1 MALAYRLPHWF
12 GAAAFCLV
20 LHPGVNPLAREPKHL
35 RTEVRGAGI
44 LPPTVITMASSNEME
59 MDPLQISSTSAS
71 DEAAAMQAQDVS
83 FGLSVVPSAK
93 QSSGSD
99 SSPRASSRPASEG
112 REVVA
117 TSNRPS
123 RASSPYHRNK
133 VAPKPKHMYA
143 CEVAK
148 PKLPMPAGIP
158 TTYGPSQEVHLHKHQ
173 QLGVIVQGVDPQVHS
188 HALAQAQI
196 VESQA
201 AAFASEVQQQAQCHV
216 QSRVQA
222 IEQQAQAVVSEVSN
236 EASKQLAIANET
248 IANLRYQNE
257 ALARQQ
263 QDLYSQ
269 IATLQNMVA
278 EVKATAVN
286 TSVPQIPQTQNGA
299 EITEALKAMATH
311 VGQTMNELKDA
322 VLSGSASSSPKAKGR
337 KNRSKDSD
345 SSADRVPIA
354 KAAKAPYISN
364 PPPYTC
370 ERRPPLMHDTWAC
383 PPPSSFACGRLP
395 TSSSSANASPVFTTP
410 FASLR
415 PAVGKAPF
423 SAVGIGVGLASTAA
437 QFAGPP
443 GPPPPAPPEV
453 FNIGDPD
460 EGEEEEQVEDD
471 PVIEPRVDDDGDAQG
486 GAAVDDGDY
495 EGATYR
501 YKDLKDLKLP
511 QLPKDSVGFRSWR
524 NALLTQFAA
533 IDRTGQA
540 RILRWLQICVRPE
553 VTNIEIAFFQNN
565 PEQLPRLD
573 SYLASQ
579 LSDARHMKGEFGL
592 EVQAYIERAHSHGVL
607 PSARAMLAMLSRRF
621 RVDRVRGATV
631 TQQTLLAITLDG
643 FSYSQMQTFKERV
656 EYVLNGIAPEH
667 WPSDETLFSWF
678 YAKIK
683 ASRGMQRVIDKVKD
697 SSPTSRRRTF
707 AWLWEQFSDHLAELR
722 EDANERDFREAMLKE
737 TKVDTRPVKEKAKST
752 AAAATKAAAAVPPPK
767 KKSPPQPPPAP
778 AKQEGKGDGKGK
790 SKGKGKGKDKAKE
803 KSKAKGPPA
812 KTGGGGAKAKPTVP
826 CIFFPK
832 GTCNRGADC
841 PFSHEVAPANTA
853 KKGSGSASSAAAKTS
868 AAVALVMPGSASASA
883 CNPRPA
889 RSHVA
894 TGLSAAWRFLTR
906 WVAMFS
912 TIAFPSLAPS
922 IHNASQLYA
931 PAAPALLSM
940 PAGARVH
947 SSEGNTYDL
956 EWIADSGAGRSLASI
971 EALKAQGIFLD
982 ERLCCDDETIVF
994 ETGNGKTTSGSV
1006 LYTSGSTFG
1015 DSRSYMLPNC
1025 PVVRSMGEIV
1035 SSGMPFLWMPGKLP
1049 MFLQSSDAIQ
1059 YSLDASKV
1067 LEAHKVEDHVPIFR
1081 ESIQVHAPGSSAFGF
1096 PIKKLMADAKS
1107 YTPSPNITMDST
1119 LYDLMM
1125 DPGVPSKTA
1134 AGSRDPDPHP
1144 EEEPAP
1150 LPPPSEAP
1158 PDAAKAPPKP
1168 PPVAPKARKSKPV
1181 AKSRAVAEPDEAPA
1195 PVVKRE
1201 EQADDEDEEEE
1212 PLSKEQRLR
1221 REAATIQHQMSH
1233 YPKNPTCPICQR
1245 SRMYKKRTTKVRT
1258 DPLEDRG
1265 SLDPVTA
1272 FGERIATDFIIVRKL
1287 KDGRENS
1294 VQVVRDEFSGWLRAY
1309 PIATRDTDSVVRNL
1323 LTFLGP
1329 SYRHPCIMCK
1339 SDQAPEIVAACKRL
1353 GFVHEDSLENRFPH
1367 NAQLERD
1374 IRTLEEI
1381 ARSSHLSAGFEMIPD
1396 LWMHSVNYAATVL
1409 NAFQVPAGKDET
1421 RHRLATGDDFNGR
1434 KLLLGQLV
1442 HYRVD
1447 PSQRGK
1453 FDASSRPGLFAG
1465 YRYDAGPKSYRN
1477 VFFVLDYQRLKDKS
1491 PGYELPV
1498 AVPTEELWVDDTQD
1512 PVLPLR
1518 AAAEQALANFKEA
1531 QLETVVPLDLPF
1543 ASIDGTTSVTDRNAY
1558 ITLERVLKF
1567 GATPSC
1573 RACKFEGGKHTPAC
1587 RARFNSLI
1595 RADKISKTP
1604 KAPPSVSEEVSR
1616 PPKPSDSA
1624 SSTPAPHTSDPA
1636 PVVGTSASQ
1645 GSGGSDGIE
1654 PGMIAR
1660 IRDDIDEA
1668 FIMQD
1673 KAINRARRLASATE
1687 LPGQDTLF
1695 EYACSHDSNLSDA
1708 AKGIGVNS
1716 IRLSFDTVDL
1726 LNKQHV
1732 EQLHGQVEQLK
1743 GADLWFALPCSP
1755 HCQLQSKSNN
1765 KGGAEYKRHLRAEH
1779 KRVADMLALAVP
1791 VFQTVISNSGR
1802 IAIEWPRHFKLWE
1815 LPLWQ
1820 QFEQRNGLRR
1830 VYFDG
1835 CSLGLTG
1842 KHYPIHKP
1850 SCVSTNSLRL
1860 IQYLSQHQC
1869 DHSHI
1874 HESVEGSSP
1883 EQAGHYPAEMLQ
1895 VICEALYPSRFFK
1908 RNSAIPFARGLVTQN
1923 LPKKVWL
1930 QDTKALDAVR
1940 KEAEGLRSNN
1950 TWSDESATLVSEL
1963 RSNARRAGRTIKIAE
1978 LLTLCGIKHYELSP
1992 ECHKYKGR
2000 IVYRGDYITDESHN
2014 IVLFEE
2020 TATTPTALTALNLTL
2035 WFGCLKK
2042 HTTTCSDAVQAF
2054 LQAPLSEETWAILP
2068 WELWTPSMREK
2079 FPATA
2084 KIAVKLLKSLYGHP
2098 LAGRL
2103 WQDHLAA
2110 ALEALGGVE
2119 VAEHPSNWLFRLDG
2133 HVLILN
2139 IYVDDLTLAGH
2150 ASLHSRFW
2158 QLLREKIKLEP
2169 EAEVLSEGIRILGRL
2184 HRVHRTDDG
2193 AVMSLDM
2200 SSYAQQVV
2208 ELYSELAGVE
2218 KACLKTVPTPCLAES
2233 AMTDDDLLPGA
2244 MQPYAAKVLM
2254 KALWLARLSRP
2265 DIYFVVTRLASFVSR
2280 WTKWHDKVMH
2290 RLISYL
2296 HAHPNLCMQA
2306 AVAYDQQ
2313 PSLHVYTDA
2322 DFGSC
2327 PFTAKSTSGIL
2338 IAVETGAAR
2347 FPVYWSS
2354 RKQQSVA
2361 RSTPEAEAIAM
2372 SGAMFSEA
2380 INVQTFL
2387 QHLLSFNVPTTYH
2400 QDNEAVIRILAS
2412 GYSAKLRHAGRVHR
2426 INIAA
2431 MSEQLAY
2438 ENVSAIYCHTHE
2450 QIANGFTKAIPP
2462 AEWSHMLQQLGMH
2475 TSTALAARPAEVD
2488 QAEALAGTQPHRL
2501 TNQHVVHLLSFLP
2514 KDSVT
2519 RNAASDSAHSFIV
2532 GAFVH
2537 GGVVGIRDRTYQ
2549 YPQVTALL
2557 CRYVRQFKTA
2567 QPFSTIALFEGLDA
2581 SLHRDSHN
2589 HPSVPNLV
2597 IQLSSG
2603 KGPVLWVESE
2613 DGDVPC
2619 PKGEWSLKGHLLN
2632 SPALFDARRWHCSV
2646 INDRVDKRIML
2657 VAFCIRNVERLSAD
2671 RCNYL
2676 QKLGFQLP

>member
-1 MALAYRLPHWF
+1 
-12 GAAAFCLV
+12 
-20 LHPGVNPLAREPKHL
+20 
-35 RTEVRGAGI
+35 
-44 LPPTVITMASSNEME
+44 MASSNEME

-71 DEAAAMQAQDVS
+71 DEAAALQAQDVS

-112 REVVA
+112 REVAA

-148 PKLPMPAGIP
+148 PKLPAPAGIP
-158 TTYGPSQEVHLHKHQ
+158 TTYGPPQEVHLHKHQ
-173 QLGVIVQGVDPQVHS
+173 QLGVIVQGVDPQFHS
-188 HALAQAQI
+188 QALAQAQI

-201 AAFASEVQQQAQCHV
+201 AAFASEVQQQAQSHV

-236 EASKQLAIANET
+236 EASKQLAIAHET
-248 IANLRYQNE
+248 IASLRHQNE
-257 ALARQQ
+257 VLARQQ

-286 TSVPQIPQTQNGA
+286 TSVSQIPQTQNGA
-299 EITEALKAMATH
+299 EITEALKAMASH

-337 KNRSKDSD
+337 KNRNKDSE

-354 KAAKAPYISN
+354 KTAKAPCFSN

-370 ERRPPLMHDTWAC
+370 ERRPPLVHDAWAC
-383 PPPSSFACGRLP
+383 PPAPAYACGRLP
-395 TSSSSANASPVFTTP
+395 TSSSNANASPVFTTP
-410 FASLR
+410 FASLK

-423 SAVGIGVGLASTAA
+423 SAVGIGVGLASTATP
-437 QFAGPP
+437 FAGPP

-471 PVIEPRVDDDGDAQG
+471 PVIEPRIIDDGDAQG
-486 GAAVDDGDY
+486 GAAADDGDY

-540 RILRWLQICVRPE
+540 RVLRWLQICVRPE
-553 VTNIEIAFFQNN
+553 VTNTEIAFFQNN

-607 PSARAMLAMLSRRF
+607 PSGRAMLAMLSRRF

-643 FSYSQMQTFKERV
+643 FSYSQMQAFKERV

-683 ASRGMQRVIDKVKD
+683 VSRGMQRVIDKVKD

-737 TKVDTRPVKEKAKST
+737 TRTDTRPPKEKAKAT
-752 AAAATKAAAAVPPPK
+752 AVATAKAAAAATVPPK
-767 KKSPPQPPPAP
+767 KKTSPQPPPP
-778 AKQEGKGDGKGK
+778 PPKREGKGDGG
-790 SKGKGKGKDKAKE
+790 KGKGKGKNKNKAKGNE

-812 KTGGGGAKAKPTVP
+812 KSGDGGAKAKPTVP

-841 PFSHEVAPANTA
+841 PFSHEAAPANPA

-868 AAVALVMPGSASASA
+868 AAVALIMPGSASATA
-883 CNPRPA
+883 CNPSPV
-889 RSHVA
+889 RSHVV
-894 TGLSAAWRFLTR
+894 TGLSAAWRFLMR
-906 WVAMFS
+906 WVTMFS
-912 TIAFPSLAPS
+912 TIMFPTLAPHM
-922 IHNASQLYA
+922 HNASQLHA
-931 PAAPALLSM
+931 SAAPALLSM

-947 SSEGNTYDL
+947 SSEGNTYEL

-971 EALKAQGIFLD
+971 EALQAQGIFLD
-982 ERLCCDDETIVF
+982 ERSCCDDETIVF

-1035 SSGMPFLWMPGKLP
+1035 NSGMPFVWMPDKLP

-1081 ESIQVHAPGSSAFGF
+1081 ESIQVHVPGSSALGF
-1096 PIKKLMADAKS
+1096 PMKKLLADAKGNKP
-1107 YTPSPNITMDST
+1107 TPRITTDSSA
-1119 LYDLMM
+1119 YESMF
-1125 DPGVPSKTA
+1125 DPGVPSRTA

-1144 EEEPAP
+1144 EEPPP
-1150 LPPPSEAP
+1150 LPPPSGDLS
-1158 PDAAKAPPKP
+1158 DADKAPSEI
-1168 PPVAPKARKSKPV
+1168 APAASKARKSKPV
-1181 AKSRAVAEPDEAPA
+1181 SKARAGAEPDTSSA
-1195 PVVKRE
+1195 PVAERE
-1201 EQADDEDEEEE
+1201 EHADDEGEEDEEES
-1212 PLSKEQRLR
+1212 LNKEQRLR
-1221 REAATIQHQMSH
+1221 KEAATIEHQMSH
-1233 YPKNPTCPICQR
+1233 YPKNPTCSICQR
-1245 SRMYKKRTTKVRT
+1245 SRMYKKRTTKFRA
-1258 DPLEDRG
+1258 DPLADRG

-1287 KDGRENS
+1287 KSGRENA
-1294 VQVVRDEFSGWLRAY
+1294 VQVIRDEFSGWLRAY
-1309 PIATRDTDSVVRNL
+1309 PIATRDTDSVVRNI

-1329 SYRHPCIMCK
+1329 SCRHSCIMCK

-1409 NAFQVPAGKDET
+1409 NAFQVPAGKEET
-1421 RHRLATGDDFNGR
+1421 RHRLAVGDDFRGR
-1434 KLLLGQLV
+1434 KLLLGQLI

-1453 FDASSRPGLFAG
+1453 FDASSKPGLFAG
-1465 YRYDAGPKSYRN
+1465 YRYDSGPKSYKN
-1477 VFFVLDYQRLKDKS
+1477 VFFVLDYQSLKDKS
-1491 PGYELPV
+1491 PGYELPI
-1498 AVPTEELWVDDTQD
+1498 AVPTEELWVDETQD
-1512 PVLPLR
+1512 PVMPLR
-1518 AAAEQALANFKEA
+1518 TAAEQALANFKDAE
-1531 QLETVVPLDLPF
+1531 LETVVPLDLPF

-1558 ITLERVLKF
+1558 ITLERILKF

-1587 RARFNSLI
+1587 RARFNSLV
-1595 RADKISKTP
+1595 RADKISKP
-1604 KAPPSVSEEVSR
+1604 SKAPPSVPGDV
-1616 PPKPSDSA
+1616 PHTPKPSDPA
-1624 SSTPAPHTSDPA
+1624 PSTPAPPTSDP
-1636 PVVGTSASQ
+1636 PPDVGTSASQ
-1645 GSGGSDGIE
+1645 GSGGSRDVE

-1660 IRDDIDEA
+1660 VRDDIDEA
-1668 FIMQD
+1668 FILQD
-1673 KAINRARRLASATE
+1673 RVLNRARRLATVSE
-1687 LPGQDTLF
+1687 HPGHNTLI
-1695 EYACSHDSNLSDA
+1695 EYACSPESILCKA
-1708 AKGIGVNS
+1708 AKAIGVDVV
-1716 IRLSFDTVDL
+1716 RLSQDTIDL

-1732 EQLHGQVEQLK
+1732 EQLHGQIAQLK
-1743 GADLWFALPCSP
+1743 GADLWFSLPYP
-1755 HCQLQSKSNN
+1755 ADCQLQSTCVH
-1765 KGGAEYKRHLRAEH
+1765 KGDVEYKRHLRAYH
-1779 KRVADMLALAVP
+1779 KRIVDMLALAMP
-1791 VFQTVISNSGR
+1791 IFQTIIQNNGR
-1802 IAIEWPRHFKLWE
+1802 IAFEWPRHTKSWGLT
-1815 LPLWQ
+1815 LWQ
-1820 QFEQRNGLRR
+1820 QFEQRNGLKR

-1842 KHYPIHKP
+1842 KYYPIRHP

-1869 DHSHI
+1869 DSSHI
-1874 HESVEGSSP
+1874 HEPDEGSLS
-1883 EQAGHYPAEMLQ
+1883 EQAGFHPADKVQ
-1895 VICEALYPSRFFK
+1895 VLCEALYPSQFFK
-1908 RNSAIPFARGLVTQN
+1908 SSSTIPFTRGLVTQN

-1963 RSNARRAGRTIKIAE
+1963 RSTARRAGRTIKIAE

-2035 WFGCLKK
+2035 WFGCLKR
-2042 HTTTCSDAVQAF
+2042 HTITCSDAVQAF
-2054 LQAPLSEETWAILP
+2054 LQAPLSDETWAILP
-2068 WELWTPSMREK
+2068 WELWTPSMKEK

-2084 KIAVKLLKSLYGHP
+2084 RIAVKLLKSLYGHP
-2098 LAGRL
+2098 LAGKL
-2103 WQDHLAA
+2103 WQDHLAT
-2110 ALEALGGVE
+2110 ALAALGGVE
-2119 VAEHPSNWLFRLDG
+2119 VAEHPSNWLFHLDG
-2133 HVLILN
+2133 HVLLLN

-2150 ASLHSRFW
+2150 ASLHNRFW
-2158 QLLREKIKLEP
+2158 QMLREKIKLEP

-2184 HRVHRTDDG
+2184 HRLHRSDDG

-2208 ELYSELAGVE
+2208 DLYSELTGVE
-2218 KACLKTVPTPCLAES
+2218 KASLKVVPTPCLAES
-2233 AMTDDDLLPGA
+2233 AMTDDDLLPGI
-2244 MQPYAAKVLM
+2244 MQSYAARVLM
-2254 KALWLARLSRP
+2254 KALWLARLARP

-2306 AVAYDQQ
+2306 VVAYDQQ

-2338 IAVETGAAR
+2338 IAIETGTAR
-2347 FPVYWSS
+2347 FPIYWSS

-2380 INVQTFL
+2380 INVQTFM
-2387 QHLLSFNVPTTYH
+2387 QHLLSCNVPTTYH

-2412 GYSAKLRHAGRVHR
+2412 GYSAKLRHSGRVHR

-2431 MSEQLAY
+2431 MSEQLAS
-2438 ENVSAIYCHTHE
+2438 ENVTAVYCHTQE

-2462 AEWSHMLQQLGMH
+2462 AEWNHMLQQLGMH
-2475 TSTALAARPAEVD
+2475 ASTALAARSAGTD
-2488 QAEALAGTQPHRL
+2488 QAEAIAGTQPHHL
-2501 TNQHVVHLLSFLP
+2501 TKHHIINLLSFLP
-2514 KDSVT
+2514 KDPVT
-2519 RNAASDSAHSFIV
+2519 RNVADNDAHSFIV

-2549 YPQVTALL
+2549 YPQVAALL
-2557 CRYVRQFKTA
+2557 CRFVQQFKA
-2567 QPFSTIALFEGLDA
+2567 APPFSTIALFEDLDV

-2589 HPSVPNLV
+2589 HPLVPNLV
-2597 IQLSSG
+2597 IQLSQG
-2603 KGPVLWVESE
+2603 KGPVIWVESE
-2613 DGDVPC
+2613 DGDTPC
-2619 PKGEWSLKGHLLN
+2619 PKGEWLLKGHLLR

-2646 INDRVDKRIML
+2646 MNSDSSKRIML
-2657 VAFCIRNVERLSAD
+2657 VAFCVRNVERLSAE
-2671 RCNYL
+2671 RCSYL
-2676 QKLGFQLP
+2676 ERLGFRLP